1 MYNKLKKVISNYPI
15 NTKFKITFSAIL
27 GLTSFL
33 MAVVICIILFISS
46 RTNSLYNGP
55 YKVSETIS
63 NIRVNLQTIK
73 MDMFRSITET
83 DPGIKNFYLEQADT
97 ESIALA
103 KNIEIL
109 KEIHKGD
116 PSLLNEFLSNVKD
129 LDDKREKLSDLLK
142 SKTNQAVMKVSQDAY
157 SSQIKESE
165 ECILKLFKS
174 SQEDANSFVT
184 NSNTYRNIS
193 LISITFIMIIL
204 IVISLLLIRVLN
216 DVLLEGINHIKD
228 IAKNLARGNLKINTE
243 YNAKDEMG
251 EMSRDLSNSIGM
263 LLSYINDITSTLER
277 LADGDLDIHL
287 DNSIEYIGDFNPIQ
301 KSIKNIIDSLN
312 IIFQN
317 MDQSISLISNGSEQ
331 LSSTTQILSE
341 GSINQ
346 AGAVEELFNS
356 FKKILQKVNN
366 TTNNADK
373 AKSFS
378 INVKHIV
385 EEGNEKMQIL
395 MESMKEITMC
405 SKQIAEIIKAIE
417 EIASQTNLLALNAAI
432 EAARAGE
439 AGKGFAVVAD
449 EVRNLAEQSA
459 EAVNNTSKII
469 KNSLHVVANG
479 EKLATETAAALD
491 IIVKNVDDTTNLVK
505 EIAVASEDQTEAI
518 TEMTSKVD
526 QISQVVQTNSAT
538 AEELAASTEELA
550 SQSQIIKTEILKYT
564 LKNK

>member
-33 MAVVICIILFISS
+33 MVAVICIILFISS
-46 RTNSLYNGP
+46 QTNSLYNGP

-97 ESIALA
+97 ESIALS

-116 PSLLNEFLSNVKD
+116 PSLLNELLSNVKD

-142 SKTNQAVMKVSQDAY
+142 SKTNQSVMKVSQDAY
-157 SSQIKESE
+157 SSQIKASE

-174 SQEDANSFVT
+174 SQENANSFVT
-184 NSNTYRNIS
+184 TSNTYRNIS

-228 IAKNLARGNLKINTE
+228 IAKNLAHGNLKINTE

-251 EMSRDLSNSIGM
+251 EMSRDLTNSIGM

-287 DNSIEYIGDFNPIQ
+287 DTSIAYIGDFNPIQ

-317 MDQSISLISNGSEQ
+317 MDQSISSISNGSEQ

-346 AGAVEELFNS
+346 AGAVEELFTS
-356 FKKILQKVNN
+356 FKNILQKVNN

-395 MESMKEITMC
+395 MESMKEITIC

-505 EIAVASEDQTEAI
+505 EIAVASEDQTKAI

-538 AEELAASTEELA
+538 AEELAASTQELA

>member
-15 NTKFKITFSAIL
+15 NTKFKITFSTIL

-33 MAVVICIILFISS
+33 MVAVICIILFISS
-46 RTNSLYNGP
+46 QTNSLYNGP

-97 ESIALA
+97 ESIALS

-116 PSLLNEFLSNVKD
+116 PSLLNEFLSNVKG

-142 SKTNQAVMKVSQDAY
+142 SKTNQSVMKVSQDAY

-228 IAKNLARGNLKINTE
+228 IAKNLAHGNLKINTE

-251 EMSRDLSNSIGM
+251 EMSRDLTNSIGM

-287 DNSIEYIGDFNPIQ
+287 DNSIAYIGDFNPIQ

-317 MDQSISLISNGSEQ
+317 MDQSISSISNGSEQ

-346 AGAVEELFNS
+346 AGAVEELFTS
-356 FKKILQKVNN
+356 FKNILQKVNN

-385 EEGNEKMQIL
+385 QEGNEKMQIL
-395 MESMKEITMC
+395 MESMREITIC

-550 SQSQIIKTEILKYT
+550 SQSQIIKTEISKYT

>member
-46 RTNSLYNGP
+46 QTNSLYNGP

-116 PSLLNEFLSNVKD
+116 PSLLNEFLSNVKY

-277 LADGDLDIHL
+277 LADGDLNIHL

-317 MDQSISLISNGSEQ
+317 MDQSISSISNGSEQ

-346 AGAVEELFNS
+346 AGAVEELFTS

-395 MESMKEITMC
+395 MESMKEITVC

-505 EIAVASEDQTEAI
+505 EIAVASEDQTKAI

>member
-33 MAVVICIILFISS
+33 MVAVICIILFISS
-46 RTNSLYNGP
+46 QTNSLYNGP

-97 ESIALA
+97 ESIALS

-116 PSLLNEFLSNVKD
+116 PSLLNEFLSNVKG

-142 SKTNQAVMKVSQDAY
+142 SKTNQSVMKVSQDAY

-184 NSNTYRNIS
+184 NSNTYRSIS

-228 IAKNLARGNLKINTE
+228 IAKNLAHGNLKINTE

-251 EMSRDLSNSIGM
+251 EMSRDLTNSIGM

-287 DNSIEYIGDFNPIQ
+287 DNSIAYIGDFNPIQ

-317 MDQSISLISNGSEQ
+317 MDQSISSISNGSEQ

-346 AGAVEELFNS
+346 AGAVEELFTS
-356 FKKILQKVNN
+356 FKNILQKVNN

-395 MESMKEITMC
+395 MESMKEITIC

-417 EIASQTNLLALNAAI
+417 EIASQTNLLALNSAI
-432 EAARAGE
+432 EAAGAGE

-550 SQSQIIKTEILKYT
+550 SQSQIIKTEISKYT
-564 LKNK
+564 LKSK

>member
-33 MAVVICIILFISS
+33 MVAVICIILFISS
-46 RTNSLYNGP
+46 QTNSLYNGP

-73 MDMFRSITET
+73 MDMFRSVTET

-97 ESIALA
+97 ESIALS

-116 PSLLNEFLSNVKD
+116 PSLLNEFLSNVND

-184 NSNTYRNIS
+184 NSNTYRSIS
-193 LISITFIMIIL
+193 LISITFIMIML

-228 IAKNLARGNLKINTE
+228 IAKNLAHGNLKISTE

-251 EMSRDLSNSIGM
+251 EMSRDLTNSIGM

-287 DNSIEYIGDFNPIQ
+287 DNSIAYIGDFNPIQ

-317 MDQSISLISNGSEQ
+317 MDQSISSISNGSEQ

-346 AGAVEELFNS
+346 AGAVEELFTS
-356 FKKILQKVNN
+356 FKNILQKVNN

-395 MESMKEITMC
+395 MESMKEITIC

-550 SQSQIIKTEILKYT
+550 SQSQIIKTEISKYT

>member
-46 RTNSLYNGP
+46 QTNSLYNGP

-277 LADGDLDIHL
+277 LADGDLNIHL

-317 MDQSISLISNGSEQ
+317 MDQSISSISNGSEQ

-346 AGAVEELFNS
+346 AGAVEELFTS

-395 MESMKEITMC
+395 MESMKEITVC

-505 EIAVASEDQTEAI
+505 EIAVASEDQTKAI

>member
-46 RTNSLYNGP
+46 QTNSLYNGP

-83 DPGIKNFYLEQADT
+83 DQGIKNFYLEQADT

-204 IVISLLLIRVLN
+204 IVTSLLLIRVLN

-287 DNSIEYIGDFNPIQ
+287 DTSIEYIGDFNPIQ

-317 MDQSISLISNGSEQ
+317 MDQSISSISNGSEQ

-346 AGAVEELFNS
+346 AGAVEELFTS

-395 MESMKEITMC
+395 MESMKEITVC

-491 IIVKNVDDTTNLVK
+491 IIVRNVDDTTNLVK

>member
-46 RTNSLYNGP
+46 QTNSLYNGP

-83 DPGIKNFYLEQADT
+83 DPGIKNFYLEQANT

>member
-46 RTNSLYNGP
+46 QTNSLYNGP

-277 LADGDLDIHL
+277 LADGDLNIHL
-287 DNSIEYIGDFNPIQ
+287 DTSIEYIGDFNPIQ

-312 IIFQN
+312 IIFHN

-378 INVKHIV
+378 INVKHFV

-395 MESMKEITMC
+395 MESMKEITIC

>member
-46 RTNSLYNGP
+46 QTNSLYNGP

-83 DPGIKNFYLEQADT
+83 DPGIKNFYLEQANT

-312 IIFQN
+312 IIFR
-317 MDQSISLISNGSEQ
+317 IW
-331 LSSTTQILSE
+331 
-341 GSINQ
+341 INQ
-346 AGAVEELFNS
+346 S
-356 FKKILQKVNN
+356 
-366 TTNNADK
+366 
-373 AKSFS
+373 
-378 INVKHIV
+378 H
-385 EEGNEKMQIL
+385 
-395 MESMKEITMC
+395 
-405 SKQIAEIIKAIE
+405 
-417 EIASQTNLLALNAAI
+417 
-432 EAARAGE
+432 
-439 AGKGFAVVAD
+439 
-449 EVRNLAEQSA
+449 
-459 EAVNNTSKII
+459 
-469 KNSLHVVANG
+469 
-479 EKLATETAAALD
+479 
-491 IIVKNVDDTTNLVK
+491 
-505 EIAVASEDQTEAI
+505 
-518 TEMTSKVD
+518 
-526 QISQVVQTNSAT
+526 
-538 AEELAASTEELA
+538 
-550 SQSQIIKTEILKYT
+550 
-564 LKNK
+564 

>member
-15 NTKFKITFSAIL
+15 NTKFKITFSTIL

-33 MAVVICIILFISS
+33 MVAVICIILFISS
-46 RTNSLYNGP
+46 QTNSLYNGP

-116 PSLLNEFLSNVKD
+116 PSLLNEFLSNVKY

-277 LADGDLDIHL
+277 LADGDLNIHL

-317 MDQSISLISNGSEQ
+317 MDQSISSISNGSEQ

-346 AGAVEELFNS
+346 AGAVEELFTS

-395 MESMKEITMC
+395 MESMKEITVC

-505 EIAVASEDQTEAI
+505 EIAVASEDQTKAI

>member
-46 RTNSLYNGP
+46 QTNSLYNGP

-287 DNSIEYIGDFNPIQ
+287 DTSIEYIGDFNPIQ

-312 IIFQN
+312 IIFHN

-385 EEGNEKMQIL
+385 KEGNEKMQIL
-395 MESMKEITMC
+395 MESMKEITIC

>member
-46 RTNSLYNGP
+46 QTNSLYNGP

-83 DPGIKNFYLEQADT
+83 DTGIKNFYLEQADT

-277 LADGDLDIHL
+277 LADGDLNIHL

-317 MDQSISLISNGSEQ
+317 MDQSISSISNGSDQ

-346 AGAVEELFNS
+346 AGAVEELFTS

-395 MESMKEITMC
+395 MESMKEITIC

-538 AEELAASTEELA
+538 AEELAASTQELA

>member
-15 NTKFKITFSAIL
+15 NTKFKITFSTIL

-33 MAVVICIILFISS
+33 MVAVICIILFISS
-46 RTNSLYNGP
+46 QTNSLYNGP

-97 ESIALA
+97 ESIALS

-116 PSLLNEFLSNVKD
+116 PSLLNEFLSNVKG

-142 SKTNQAVMKVSQDAY
+142 SKTNQSVMKVSQDAY

-228 IAKNLARGNLKINTE
+228 IAKNLAHGNLKINTE

-251 EMSRDLSNSIGM
+251 EMSRDLTNSIGM

-287 DNSIEYIGDFNPIQ
+287 DTSIAYIGDFNPIQ

-317 MDQSISLISNGSEQ
+317 MDQSISSISNGSEQ

-346 AGAVEELFNS
+346 AGAVEELFTS
-356 FKKILQKVNN
+356 FKNILQKVNN

-395 MESMKEITMC
+395 MESMKEITIC

-550 SQSQIIKTEILKYT
+550 SQSQIIKTEISKYT
-564 LKNK
+564 LKSK

>member
-15 NTKFKITFSAIL
+15 NTKFKITFSTIL

-33 MAVVICIILFISS
+33 MVAVICIILFISS
-46 RTNSLYNGP
+46 QTNSLYNGP

-97 ESIALA
+97 ESIALS

-116 PSLLNEFLSNVKD
+116 PSLLNEFLSNVKG

-142 SKTNQAVMKVSQDAY
+142 SKTNQSVMKVSQDAY

-228 IAKNLARGNLKINTE
+228 IAKNLAHGNLKINTE

-251 EMSRDLSNSIGM
+251 EMSRDLTNSIGM

-287 DNSIEYIGDFNPIQ
+287 DTSIAYIGDFNPIQ

-317 MDQSISLISNGSEQ
+317 MDQSISSISNGSEQ

-346 AGAVEELFNS
+346 AGAVEELFTS

-395 MESMKEITMC
+395 MESMKEITIC

-518 TEMTSKVD
+518 TEITSKVD

-550 SQSQIIKTEILKYT
+550 SQSQIIKTEISKYT

>member
-15 NTKFKITFSAIL
+15 NTKFKITFSTIL

-33 MAVVICIILFISS
+33 MVAVICIILFISS
-46 RTNSLYNGP
+46 QTNSLYNGP

-97 ESIALA
+97 ESIALS

-116 PSLLNEFLSNVKD
+116 PSLLNEFLSNVKG

-142 SKTNQAVMKVSQDAY
+142 SKTNQSVMKVSQDAY

-228 IAKNLARGNLKINTE
+228 IAKNLAHGNLKINTE

-251 EMSRDLSNSIGM
+251 EMSRDLTNSIGM

-317 MDQSISLISNGSEQ
+317 MDQSISSISNGSEQ

-346 AGAVEELFNS
+346 AGAVEELFTS

-395 MESMKEITMC
+395 MESMKEITIC

-550 SQSQIIKTEILKYT
+550 SQSQIIKTEISKYT

>member
-33 MAVVICIILFISS
+33 MVAVICIILFISS
-46 RTNSLYNGP
+46 QTNSLYNGP

-73 MDMFRSITET
+73 MDMFRSVTET

-97 ESIALA
+97 ESIALS

-184 NSNTYRNIS
+184 NSNTYRSIS
-193 LISITFIMIIL
+193 LISITFIMIML

-228 IAKNLARGNLKINTE
+228 IAKNLAHGNLKISTE

-251 EMSRDLSNSIGM
+251 EMSRDLTNSIGM

-287 DNSIEYIGDFNPIQ
+287 DNSIAYIGDFNPIQ

-317 MDQSISLISNGSEQ
+317 MDQSISSISNGSEQ

-346 AGAVEELFNS
+346 AGAVEELFTS
-356 FKKILQKVNN
+356 FKNILQKVNN

-395 MESMKEITMC
+395 MESMKEITIC

-550 SQSQIIKTEILKYT
+550 AQSQIIKTEISKYT

>member
-15 NTKFKITFSAIL
+15 NTKFKITFSTIL

-33 MAVVICIILFISS
+33 MVAVICIILFISS
-46 RTNSLYNGP
+46 QTNSLYNGP

-97 ESIALA
+97 ESIALS

-116 PSLLNEFLSNVKD
+116 PSLLNEFLSNVKG

-142 SKTNQAVMKVSQDAY
+142 SKTNQSVMKVSQDAY

-228 IAKNLARGNLKINTE
+228 IAKNLAHGNLKINTE

-251 EMSRDLSNSIGM
+251 EMSRDLTNSIGM

-287 DNSIEYIGDFNPIQ
+287 DTSIAYIGDFNPIQ

-317 MDQSISLISNGSEQ
+317 MDQSISSISNGSEQ

-346 AGAVEELFNS
+346 AGAVEELFTS

-395 MESMKEITMC
+395 MESMKEITIC

-550 SQSQIIKTEILKYT
+550 SQSQIIKTEISKYT

>member
-15 NTKFKITFSAIL
+15 NTKFKITFSTIL

-33 MAVVICIILFISS
+33 MVAVICIILFISS
-46 RTNSLYNGP
+46 QTNSLYNGP

-97 ESIALA
+97 ESIALS

-116 PSLLNEFLSNVKD
+116 PSLLNEFLSNVKG

-142 SKTNQAVMKVSQDAY
+142 SKTNQSVMKVSQDAY

-228 IAKNLARGNLKINTE
+228 IAKNLAHGNLKINTE

-251 EMSRDLSNSIGM
+251 EMSRDLTNSIGM

-287 DNSIEYIGDFNPIQ
+287 DTSIAYIGDFNPIQ

-317 MDQSISLISNGSEQ
+317 MDQSISSISNGSEQ

-346 AGAVEELFNS
+346 AGAVEELFTS

-385 EEGNEKMQIL
+385 QEGNEKMQIL
-395 MESMKEITMC
+395 MESMKEITIC

-550 SQSQIIKTEILKYT
+550 SQSQIIKTEISKYT

>member
-33 MAVVICIILFISS
+33 MVAVICIILFISS
-46 RTNSLYNGP
+46 QTNSLYNGP

-97 ESIALA
+97 ESIALS

-116 PSLLNEFLSNVKD
+116 PSLLNEFLSNVKG

-142 SKTNQAVMKVSQDAY
+142 SKTNQSVMKVSQDAY

-184 NSNTYRNIS
+184 NSNTYRSIS

-228 IAKNLARGNLKINTE
+228 IAKNLAHGNLKINTE

-251 EMSRDLSNSIGM
+251 EMSRDLTNSIGM

-287 DNSIEYIGDFNPIQ
+287 DTSIAYIGDFNPIQ

-317 MDQSISLISNGSEQ
+317 MDQSISSISNGSEQ

-346 AGAVEELFNS
+346 AGAVEELFTS

-395 MESMKEITMC
+395 MESMKEITIC

-469 KNSLHVVANG
+469 KIHC
-479 EKLATETAAALD
+479 
-491 IIVKNVDDTTNLVK
+491 
-505 EIAVASEDQTEAI
+505 
-518 TEMTSKVD
+518 M
-526 QISQVVQTNSAT
+526 
-538 AEELAASTEELA
+538 
-550 SQSQIIKTEILKYT
+550 
-564 LKNK
+564 

>member
-15 NTKFKITFSAIL
+15 NTKFKITFSTIL

-33 MAVVICIILFISS
+33 MVAVICIILFISS
-46 RTNSLYNGP
+46 QTNSLYNGP

-97 ESIALA
+97 ESIALS

-116 PSLLNEFLSNVKD
+116 PSLLNEFLSNVKG

-142 SKTNQAVMKVSQDAY
+142 SKTNQSVMKVSQDAY

-228 IAKNLARGNLKINTE
+228 IAKNLAHGNLKINTE

-251 EMSRDLSNSIGM
+251 EMSRDLTNSIGM

-287 DNSIEYIGDFNPIQ
+287 DNSIAYIGDFNPIQ

-317 MDQSISLISNGSEQ
+317 MDQSISSISNGSEQ

-346 AGAVEELFNS
+346 AGAVEELFTS
-356 FKKILQKVNN
+356 FKNILQKVNN

-395 MESMKEITMC
+395 MESMKEITIC

-550 SQSQIIKTEILKYT
+550 SQSQIIKTEISKYT

>member
-15 NTKFKITFSAIL
+15 NTKFKITFSIIL

-46 RTNSLYNGP
+46 QTNSLYNGP

-97 ESIALA
+97 ESMTLT

-116 PSLLNEFLSNVKD
+116 QSSLNEFLSSVKD

-142 SKTNQAVMKVSQDAY
+142 SKTNPAVMKVCQDAY

-165 ECILKLFKS
+165 ECILKLFKA
-174 SQEDANSFVT
+174 SQSDANSFVT
-184 NSNTYRNIS
+184 NSNTYRSIS
-193 LISITFIMIIL
+193 LISITFIMLIL
-204 IVISLLLIRVLN
+204 IVISLLLARVLN

-251 EMSRDLSNSIGM
+251 EMSRDLANSIGM

-277 LADGDLDIHL
+277 LADGDLDIQL
-287 DNSIEYIGDFNPIQ
+287 DTSIEYIGDFTPIQ
-301 KSIKNIIDSLN
+301 NSIKNIIDSLN

-346 AGAVEELFNS
+346 AGAVEELFTS

-373 AKSFS
+373 ANSFS

-385 EEGNEKMQIL
+385 KEGNEKMQIL

-417 EIASQTNLLALNAAI
+417 EIAAQTNLLALNAAI

-439 AGKGFAVVAD
+439 AGKGFAVVAE
-449 EVRNLAEQSA
+449 EVKTLAEQSA
-459 EAVNNTSKII
+459 EAVNNTAKII
-469 KNSLHVVANG
+469 KNSLYVVANG

-491 IIVKNVDDTTNLVK
+491 VIVKNVDDTTNLVK
-505 EIAVASEDQTEAI
+505 EIAIASEDQTEAI
-518 TEMTSKVD
+518 TEMTGRAD
-526 QISQVVQTNSAT
+526 QISQVVQTNSST

-550 SQSQIIKTEILKYT
+550 SQTQIIKTEISKYT